1 MTQWSVTVVR
11 GADALPEPALR
22 LLEQREQAN
31 FEFGHIWYRN
41 LIGTVFGQDP
51 TVRFY
56 LLWREQEVA
65 AILPLHAERTLLG
78 WKVRALSN
86 FYTTLYEPALAHG
99 VAPEQLALLLQ
110 QVKRDFRGLA
120 SLTLNPLDQSAPAY
134 PALRRAMS
142 LAGLAPFEYFSFGN
156 WYLPV
161 TMDWP
166 AYLAGRE
173 GMLRSTIKRAGKK
186 FAAAGGTLQL
196 VKAGD
201 DITAALGAYQ
211 AVYAASW
218 KRPEPYPDF
227 IPGLLGICARKGVLR
242 MGVARLNGKP
252 IAAQIWMVNPEK
264 AAIYKL
270 AYDEAYKAHAS
281 GTLLTAML
289 VEHVISQDKVKE
301 IDYLNGDD
309 PYKQAWM
316 SQRRERWGLVAYN
329 PWSVSGSAALLREIL
344 GRTAVALMRRLG
356 GKRGRESA
364 PQVPAG
370 QLTDA

>member
-99 VAPEQLALLLQ
+99 VAAEQLALLLQ

-134 PALRRAMS
+134 PVLRRAMS
-142 LAGLAPFEYFSFGN
+142 LAPSGVAITVRLHPEDHDTLVGTDTDAAHPGGEFILG
-156 WYLPV
+156 
-161 TMDWP
+161 
-166 AYLAGRE
+166 GRPIRVIADAS
-173 GMLRSTIKRAGKK
+173 LSP
-186 FAAAGGTLQL
+186 
-196 VKAGD
+196 GD
-201 DITAALGAYQ
+201 AMAD
-211 AVYAASW
+211 YAATTI
-218 KRPEPYPDF
+218 D
-227 IPGLLGICARKGVLR
+227 
-242 MGVARLNGKP
+242 
-252 IAAQIWMVNPEK
+252 
-264 AAIYKL
+264 
-270 AYDEAYKAHAS
+270 AS
-281 GTLLTAML
+281 LTTAMAR
-289 VEHVISQDKVKE
+289 V
-301 IDYLNGDD
+301 
-309 PYKQAWM
+309 
-316 SQRRERWGLVAYN
+316 REVL
-329 PWSVSGSAALLREIL
+329 SA
-344 GRTAVALMRRLG
+344 
-356 GKRGRESA
+356 
-364 PQVPAG
+364 
-370 QLTDA
+370 